1 MTRRLTRM
9 IPGAAALLAATAL
22 AACSGGSDAPDAP
35 VNGTDNGIE
44 VIDEA
49 PVQNVA
55 EPEPTPTPSTTPA
68 PIVQDERATDEQV
81 QDDADAVGMTARL
94 PRDQSGNET
103 APAE

>member
-1 MTRRLTRM
+1 MPRRL
-9 IPGAAALLAATAL
+9 PLAAALLAATAL
-22 AACSGGSDAPDAP
+22 AACSGGSDAPDTP
-35 VNGTDNGIE
+35 VNNGDNEVE

-49 PVQNVA
+49 PQNIA
-55 EPEPTPTPSTTPA
+55 EPEPTPTPSPTPA
-68 PIVQDERATDEQV
+68 PIVKDDRATDEQV

>member
-1 MTRRLTRM
+1 MTRRLPLIAT
-9 IPGAAALLAATAL
+9 LLAATAL

-35 VNGTDNGIE
+35 VNGTDNAVE

-49 PVQNVA
+49 PVQNFA
-55 EPEPTPTPSTTPA
+55 EPEPTPTPSPTPE
-68 PIVQDERATDEQV
+68 PIVEDDRASDEQV

-94 PRDQSGNET
+94 PREESGNEV

>member
-1 MTRRLTRM
+1 MTRRL
-9 IPGAAALLAATAL
+9 PLAAALLAATAL
-22 AACSGGSDAPDAP
+22 AACSGGSDAPDTP
-35 VNGTDNGIE
+35 VNNGDNEVE

-49 PVQNVA
+49 PQNLA
-55 EPEPTPTPSTTPA
+55 EPEPTPTPSPTPA
-68 PIVQDERATDEQV
+68 PIVQDDRATDEQV

>member
-1 MTRRLTRM
+1 MPRRL
-9 IPGAAALLAATAL
+9 PLAAALLAATAL
-22 AACSGGSDAPDAP
+22 AACSGGSDAPDTP
-35 VNGTDNGIE
+35 VNNGDNEVE

-49 PVQNVA
+49 PQNIA
-55 EPEPTPTPSTTPA
+55 EPEPTPTPSPTPA
-68 PIVQDERATDEQV
+68 PIVKDDRATDGQV

>member
-1 MTRRLTRM
+1 MTRRL
-9 IPGAAALLAATAL
+9 PLAAALLAATAL

-35 VNGTDNGIE
+35 VNGTDNAVE

-49 PVQNVA
+49 PPQNFA
-55 EPEPTPTPSTTPA
+55 EPEPTPSPTPTPA
-68 PIVQDERATDEQV
+68 PIVEDDRASDEQV

-94 PRDQSGNET
+94 PREQSGNET

>member
-1 MTRRLTRM
+1 MTRRL
-9 IPGAAALLAATAL
+9 PLAAALLAATAP
-22 AACSGGSDAPDAP
+22 AACSGGSDAPGTP
-35 VNGTDNGIE
+35 VNNGDNEVE

-49 PVQNVA
+49 PQNHA
-55 EPEPTPTPSTTPA
+55 EPEPTPTPSPTPA
-68 PIVQDERATDEQV
+68 PIVQDDRATDEQV